1 MKKLNVV
8 CAVAIL
14 ALAAMVLIGC
24 DQPTSNPGNN
34 PSNPATSNPENNP
47 SNPAT
52 SNPGNNPSNPG
63 DTWTKVETVDGLEGV
78 WKSSVTATPVS
89 SELGGQIT
97 VVTTI
102 TYPTTEGNLTWGFE
116 VKGDPDT
123 GGSTDS
129 EEKTFPKDT
138 IETVLKNGQ
147 IPVSIFPIVGYMEVN
162 ADKTKLKVTGTLK
175 EGDKDWGDVKGYV
188 GMGTFEGD
196 MKITSEPT
204 QITMEQYYTKQ

>member
-1 MKKLNVV
+1 MKKLHVV
-8 CAVAIL
+8 CTVAIL

-24 DQPTSNPGNN
+24 DQP
-34 PSNPATSNPENNP
+34 
-47 SNPAT
+47 T

-78 WKSSVTATPVS
+78 WKSSVTQAS
-89 SELGGQIT
+89 SGNQIT

-102 TYPTTEGNLTWGFE
+102 TYPTTEGDLKWAFE
-116 VKGDPDT
+116 VKDMPDR
-123 GGSTDS
+123 G
-129 EEKTFPKDT
+129 EKKLFPKDT
-138 IETVLKNGQ
+138 IGTVLKNGQ

-175 EGDKDWGDVKGYV
+175 EDDSNWGDVKSLV
-188 GMGTFEGD
+188 GMSTFEGD

-204 QITMEQYYTKQ
+204 QITVEQYYNKQK

>member
-1 MKKLNVV
+1 MKKLHVV
-8 CAVAIL
+8 GAVAIL

-24 DQPTSNPGNN
+24 DQPTSNPG
-34 PSNPATSNPENNP
+34 NNP

-89 SELGGQIT
+89 SSIGEQVV

-116 VKGDPDT
+116 VT

-129 EEKTFPKDT
+129 EEKTFSKDA

-147 IPVSIFPIVGYMEVN
+147 MPVSIFPIVGYMEVN

-204 QITMEQYYTKQ
+204 QITVEQYYNKQ

>member
-1 MKKLNVV
+1 
-8 CAVAIL
+8 
-14 ALAAMVLIGC
+14 MVLIGC
-24 DQPTSNPGNN
+24 DQP
-34 PSNPATSNPENNP
+34 
-47 SNPAT
+47 T

-78 WKSSVTATPVS
+78 WKSSVTMTPLSSATGSQVV
-89 SELGGQIT
+89 

-123 GGSTDS
+123 GGSTDP
-129 EEKTFPKDT
+129 EEETFSKDA

-147 IPVSIFPIVGYMEVN
+147 MPVSIFGIVGYMEVN

-175 EGDKDWGDVKGYV
+175 EGDENWGDVKGHV

-204 QITMEQYYTKQ
+204 QITVEQYYTKQK

>member
-1 MKKLNVV
+1 MKKLHVV

-24 DQPTSNPGNN
+24 DQP
-34 PSNPATSNPENNP
+34 
-47 SNPAT
+47 T

-78 WKSSVTATPVS
+78 WKSSVTLKQASP
-89 SELGGQIT
+89 GDQIT

-116 VKGDPDT
+116 VKDT
-123 GGSTDS
+123 PDS
-129 EEKTFPKDT
+129 EEKLFPKDT
-138 IETVLKNGQ
+138 IGTVLKNGQ

-162 ADKTKLKVTGTLK
+162 ADKTKLKVTATLK
-175 EGDKDWGDVKGYV
+175 EGDENWGDVKKFV

-204 QITMEQYYTKQ
+204 QITVEQYYNKQ

>member
-34 PSNPATSNPENNP
+34 PSNS
-47 SNPAT
+47 SD
-52 SNPGNNPSNPG
+52 S
-63 DTWTKVETVDGLEGV
+63 WTKVETVDGLEGV

-89 SELGGQIT
+89 SVLGEQ
-97 VVTTI
+97 VVAVTTI
-102 TYPTTEGNLTWGFE
+102 TYPTREGNLTRGFE

-123 GGSTDS
+123 GGSTKP
-129 EEKTFPKDT
+129 EEETFSKGE
-138 IETVLKNGQ
+138 IETLLKNGQ
-147 IPVSIFPIVGYMEVN
+147 VPVSMFGIVGYMEVN
-162 ADKTKLKVTGTLK
+162 ADKTKLKVTATLK
-175 EGDKDWGDVKGYV
+175 EDDANWGDVKGKV

-204 QITMEQYYTKQ
+204 QITVEQYYNKQ

>member
-1 MKKLNVV
+1 MKKLHVV
-8 CAVAIL
+8 CAVALL

-24 DQPTSNPGNN
+24 DQP
-34 PSNPATSNPENNP
+34 
-47 SNPAT
+47 T

-78 WKSSVTATPVS
+78 WKSSVTQAS
-89 SELGGQIT
+89 SGNQIT

-102 TYPTTEGNLTWGFE
+102 TYPTTEGDLKWAFE
-116 VKGDPDT
+116 VKDMPDR
-123 GGSTDS
+123 G
-129 EEKTFPKDT
+129 EKKLFPKDT
-138 IETVLKNGQ
+138 IGTVLKNGQ

-162 ADKTKLKVTGTLK
+162 ADKTKLKVTATLK
-175 EGDKDWGDVKGYV
+175 EDGANWEDVKGYV

-204 QITMEQYYTKQ
+204 QITVEQYYNKQ

>member
-1 MKKLNVV
+1 MKKLHVV

-34 PSNPATSNPENNP
+34 PSNS
-47 SNPAT
+47 SD
-52 SNPGNNPSNPG
+52 S
-63 DTWTKVETVDGLEGV
+63 WTKVETVDGLEGV
-78 WKSSVTATPVS
+78 WKSSVTQAS
-89 SELGGQIT
+89 SGNQIT

-102 TYPTTEGNLTWGFE
+102 TYPTTEGNLKWAFE
-116 VKGDPDT
+116 VT

-129 EEKTFPKDT
+129 EEKTFSKGE
-138 IETVLKNGQ
+138 IETLLKNGQ
-147 IPVSIFPIVGYMEVN
+147 VPESIFGIVGYMEVN

-175 EGDKDWGDVKGYV
+175 EGDENWENVKALV
-188 GMGTFEGD
+188 AMGTFEGD

-204 QITMEQYYTKQ
+204 QITVEQYYNKQ

>member
-1 MKKLNVV
+1 MKKLHVV
-8 CAVAIL
+8 CTVAIL

-34 PSNPATSNPENNP
+34 PSNP
-47 SNPAT
+47 
-52 SNPGNNPSNPG
+52 G
-63 DTWTKVETVDGLEGV
+63 DSWTKVETVDGLEGV
-78 WKSSVTATPVS
+78 WKSSVTQAFS
-89 SELGGQIT
+89 GNQIT

-129 EEKTFPKDT
+129 EEKPFSKDA

-147 IPVSIFPIVGYMEVN
+147 MPVSIFPIVGYMEVN
-162 ADKTKLKVTGTLK
+162 ADKTKLKVTATLK
-175 EGDKDWGDVKGYV
+175 EGDENWGDVKKFV

-204 QITMEQYYTKQ
+204 QITVEQYYNKQ

>member
-1 MKKLNVV
+1 MKKLHVV
-8 CAVAIL
+8 GAVAIL

-34 PSNPATSNPENNP
+34 PSNPATSNPGNNP
-47 SNPAT
+47 

-89 SELGGQIT
+89 SSIGAQVV

-123 GGSTDS
+123 GGSTDP
-129 EEKTFPKDT
+129 EEETFSKDA

-147 IPVSIFPIVGYMEVN
+147 VPVSIFGIVGYMEVN
-162 ADKTKLKVTGTLK
+162 ADKTKLKVTATLK
-175 EGDKDWGDVKGYV
+175 EDDSSWEDAKAVVAG
-188 GMGTFEGD
+188 GTFEGD

-204 QITMEQYYTKQ
+204 QITVEQYYNKQ

>member
-1 MKKLNVV
+1 MKKLHVV
-8 CAVAIL
+8 CTVAIL

-34 PSNPATSNPENNP
+34 PSNP
-47 SNPAT
+47 
-52 SNPGNNPSNPG
+52 G
-63 DTWTKVETVDGLEGV
+63 DSWTKVETVDGLEGV
-78 WKSSVTATPVS
+78 WKSSVTQAFS
-89 SELGGQIT
+89 GNQIT

-102 TYPTTEGNLTWGFE
+102 TYPTTEGKLRWAFE
-116 VKGDPDT
+116 VKDMPEG
-123 GGSTDS
+123 
-129 EEKTFPKDT
+129 EEKFFPKDT

-147 IPVSIFPIVGYMEVN
+147 VPVSIFPIVGYMEVN

-175 EGDKDWGDVKGYV
+175 EDDSNWGNVKSLV